1 MHLSS
6 SFALS
11 RPVDPETAAYLARQ
25 IREARAIYETLFPS
39 QHLRFILQLGQDPLW
54 SHPEVTEGT
63 HVPRPSDMG
72 ADFLGCIER
81 PGSRSD
87 SPEVTVRLSIPRP
100 PLPGEIRQTD
110 APWRP
115 AGRLDALFGASPMA
129 YEQLRYHAEM
139 LRKRRAGRRHDRVP
153 LPLGE
158 GSALI
163 PRPEA
168 PASDQRPAILI
179 GMHWLE
185 VGGAEKLG
193 FDTVRWALAAGLRV
207 FVVASVPAIQRLA
220 DRLPDHPD
228 VHFIRL
234 DRYLP
239 HHLWPR
245 YVEKLALAQNIRAVH
260 IHHCV
265 PLYESLPMLRA
276 RLPWIRTLDSTHI
289 IEFADGGYPRIS
301 GVWTNYLDVQHVISR
316 ELADYFRG
324 TFQAP
329 SSRVRLG
336 RMLDRR
342 QDAGSP
348 PALRLQPRQAAL
360 HVSFVGRLFYQKRP
374 VVVVECLR
382 ALKAWAR
389 KNGVALTATMVGE
402 GPYEGAVRR
411 LLRRYG
417 LDGTVTR
424 LPGNADIPALLE
436 RSDILLLPSNN
447 EGLALV
453 CYEAIG
459 HGCIPVSTRVG
470 AHAELLPPDLLV
482 PLAPRAAVRETVAA
496 IDRMWRDGDFLARQK
511 AGLEASWAR
520 LSADPT
526 AEEVLM
532 AIYREIAGQDRK
544 G

>member
-1 MHLSS
+1 MHIS
-6 SFALS
+6 SFAHS
-11 RPVDPETAAYLARQ
+11 KSVGPTTTAYFKEQ
-25 IREARAIYETLFPS
+25 IREVRTIYEMLFPS
-39 QHLRFILQLGQDPLW
+39 QHLRFILSMGNNAVW
-54 SHPEVTEGT
+54 SHPQVTEGPYI
-63 HVPRPSDMG
+63 PRHMDLG

-81 PGSRSD
+81 PGVRDD
-87 SPEVTVRLSIPRP
+87 SPEVTIRLSIPRP
-100 PLPGEIRQTD
+100 PLPGEIKQSD
-110 APWRP
+110 APWQP
-115 AGRLDALFGASPMA
+115 LGKLGPLFRASPMT
-129 YEQLRYHAEM
+129 YEQLRYYAEV
-139 LRKRRAGRRHDRVP
+139 LRKRRADRRHNKTA
-153 LPLGE
+153 LPLSE
-158 GSALI
+158 GSVLI
-163 PRPEA
+163 PRREA

-193 FDTVRWALAAGLRV
+193 FDTIRWALAAGLRV
-207 FVVASVPAIQRLA
+207 FVVASVPKIQRLA
-220 DRLPDHPD
+220 DQLPDHPD
-228 VHFIRL
+228 VTFIRL

-245 YVEKLALAQNIRAVH
+245 YVEKLVLAQNIRAVH

-265 PLYESLPMLRA
+265 PLYECLPMLRA
-276 RLPWIRTLDSTHI
+276 RMPWIRTIDSTHI
-289 IEFADGGYPRIS
+289 IEFAGGGYPRIS
-301 GVWTNYLDVQHVISR
+301 GVWSNYLDVQHVISR
-316 ELADYFRG
+316 ELATYFRG

-329 SSRVRLG
+329 SKRVLLG

-348 PALRLQPRQAAL
+348 PVLRLQPRQTTL

-374 VVVVECLR
+374 VVVVESLR
-382 ALKAWAR
+382 ALDAWAQ

-402 GPYEGAVRR
+402 GPYEGTVKR

-417 LDGTVTR
+417 LAGKVTQ
-424 LPGNADIPALLE
+424 LPGKTDVPTLLG

-459 HGCIPVSTRVG
+459 HGCIPISTRVG
-470 AHAELLPPDLLV
+470 AHEEVLPPDLLV
-482 PLAPRAAVRETVAA
+482 PLAPRAAVRETVAV
-496 IDRMWRDGDFLARQK
+496 IDRMWRDDEFLARQK
-511 AGLEASWAR
+511 AGLKATWAH

-532 AIYREIAGQDRK
+532 PIYWQIIGQNRK